1 MIFLEKYME
10 IWHPLY
16 VRVGAT
22 YVIPRRSAK
31 KESKMTFSRKNTP
44 KGGWQTGLTVQKK
57 FQ

>member
-44 KGGWQTGLTVQKK
+44 KGGWQTGLT
-57 FQ
+57 F